1 MRHLVLVI
9 CLLNGLFPAVA
20 SAQAKPD
27 FSGTWSLPPDAPPG
41 ANGKP
46 APAPGYGATINIQHA
61 GSTITISR
69 IINGATAHVT
79 HPLDGRETRSRTPGR
94 LCHGDSQFVWTA
106 GWEGDA
112 IVTTLVGSFP
122 PGAATMTKMDVRAVF
137 RLESPETLAVE
148 MTFRTAGSPEPRT
161 RTTRYKRTGPA
172 TPPPPAAATP
182 LQAGIDQAAWLAGTW
197 VGTTGTSTSEER
209 WTPSAGGS
217 MLAISRTMRN
227 GNLNAFEFLCIAE
240 RNGGLV
246 YQAMPNGRQPA
257 TDFTLTEIGPTTL
270 TFENPAH
277 DFPKKI
283 RYALDAE
290 GTLEAVVSGSGDGKP
305 LVFRFRRQ

>member
-1 MRHLVLVI
+1 MRHLVLVASLFGG
-9 CLLNGLFPAVA
+9 LLPAFA
-20 SAQAKPD
+20 SAQTKPD
-27 FSGTWSLPPDAPPG
+27 FSGTWSLPPDAPLG

-46 APAPGYGATINIQHA
+46 APAPGYGPTINIQHT
-61 GSTITISR
+61 GHTVTISR
-69 IINGATAHVT
+69 IINGVTAHVT
-79 HPLDGRETRSRTPGR
+79 HPLDGSESRSRTPGR

-106 GWEGDA
+106 AWQGDA
-112 IVTTLVGSFP
+112 ILTTLVGSHA
-122 PGAATMTKMDVRAVF
+122 PGAAAMTKMDVKAAF
-137 RLESPETLAVE
+137 RLQSPDTLAVE
-148 MTFRTAGSPEPRT
+148 MTYRTAGSPEPRT
-161 RTTRYKRTGPA
+161 RTTLYKKTGPA
-172 TPPPPAAATP
+172 TPPPSAAATP
-182 LQAGIDQAAWLAGTW
+182 LQAGIDKAAWLAGTW

-227 GNLNAFEFLCIAE
+227 GNLNAFEFLCIVE

-257 TDFTLTEIGPTTL
+257 TDFTLAEIGTTSL
-270 TFENPAH
+270 TLENPAH

-290 GTLEAVVSGSGDGKP
+290 GTLQAVVIGSSGEKP
-305 LVFRFRRQ
+305 LVFTFRRQ